1 MCHGSFSLFT
11 LKKYGNWIHHLTCS
25 YIFKLH
31 NWACHIWPIPL
42 GHCSLK
48 KKTHQW
54 HNTHKL
60 LRKTWWK
67 LSCWPKYLT
76 CTKTRFD
83 VTWWST
89 NCEHGFCV
97 ASGPLSETIN
107 ILATSISFH
116 IFPSPNHD
124 MWHGR
129 HLSSVARWGDRH
141 CVQLKKILSSRG
153 DTSVCQSN
161 LRVVWSCF
169 CYSHRNCL
177 H

>member
-116 IFPSPNHD
+116 IFPLPNHD

-129 HLSSVARWGDRH
+129 TLVFCCKVRSSPLRPIEEDFELPRWHER
-141 CVQLKKILSSRG
+141 VSI
-153 DTSVCQSN
+153 QSASGVE
-161 LRVVWSCF
+161 L
-169 CYSHRNCL
+169 L
-177 H
+177 LLLT